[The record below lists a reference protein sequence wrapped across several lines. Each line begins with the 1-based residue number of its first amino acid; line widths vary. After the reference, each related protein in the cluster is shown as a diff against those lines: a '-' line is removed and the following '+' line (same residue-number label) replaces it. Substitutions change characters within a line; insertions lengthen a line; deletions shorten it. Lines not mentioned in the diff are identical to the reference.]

1 MATEVAISVSTASQ
15 TLNIT
20 TSVSNVAISPTAAT
34 TDVFEPQP
42 INNYQFTHVP
52 KEIYSLTNTTG
63 KANIGSFDLSG
74 AVNITM
80 GSLPYSQLA
89 KELDGFKYVFP
100 NFASTG
106 TLNLSTLV
114 AGDIVYFATDASGTA
129 NAYASTLNK
138 VNLNSTAGGAYNNL
152 MLFLSYTGTTL
163 TLLHKGYFDFSNS
176 ASNIT
181 NWTAGRTIYL
191 NSSGN
196 LDTTPTSSS
205 GHWIK
210 SLGFCIPNTTS
221 TKRIW
226 FESDSTYLKLI

>member
-20 TSVSNVAISPTAAT
+20 TSASNVAISPTAAT

-42 INNYQFTHVP
+42 VNNYQFTHVP

-63 KANIGSFDLSG
+63 EANIGSFDLAG
-74 AVNITM
+74 AVNVTM
-80 GSLPYSQLA
+80 GSLPYSQIS

-100 NFASTG
+100 NFESTG
-106 TLNLSTLV
+106 IVNLDNFV
-114 AGDIVYFATDASGTA
+114 AGDIVYFASDTSGTA
-129 NAYASTLNK
+129 NAYGSTLEK
-138 VNLNSTAGGAYNNL
+138 INLSSTSGGAYNNL

-181 NWTAGRTIYL
+181 NWTAGRTLYL
-191 NSSGN
+191 NSSGD
-196 LDTTPTSSS
+196 LDTTPTSTS
-205 GHWIK
+205 GHWVK
-210 SLGFCIPNTTS
+210 SLGFCIPNTIS
-221 TKRIW
+221 AKRIW